1 MLNLKYIEN
10 KKIYGINFKR
20 ISDHVVEISGDFP
33 VKEVGFTLSRIG
45 DDDNWD
51 YSDYTTI
58 YRKSESG
65 VQFSNDGSIYIEP
78 ETTPIPDIELYEPS
92 EEELKELE
100 RIKTEQEAAPTNI
113 ELSEA
118 VMELAEIV
126 NDIEIAIVEIAEM
139 MEV

>member
-1 MLNLKYIEN
+1 M
-10 KKIYGINFKR
+10 
-20 ISDHVVEISGDFP
+20 
-33 VKEVGFTLSRIG
+33 
-45 DDDNWD
+45 
-51 YSDYTTI
+51 
-58 YRKSESG
+58 
-65 VQFSNDGSIYIEP
+65 
-78 ETTPIPDIELYEPS
+78 
-92 EEELKELE
+92 KELE